1 MKIVIAPDAF
11 KGSASSSDI
20 ATWIESGIHSVIPD
34 CETHKIAI
42 GDGGEGSLDAVL
54 QAGFTAHSVEVM
66 GPLGNP
72 VSALIAIKGDNAFI
86 EMAQASGLSQLP
98 GGMKDALNASS
109 FGTGQLI
116 LAALDKGAKKI
127 ILAVG
132 GTATTDAGAGALQAL
147 GAKLLNAK
155 GAEVAP
161 GGAALINCAKIDT
174 SSLDARLAD
183 TSFILA
189 SDVTN
194 PLLGPTG
201 AAHVFSPQKGAT
213 PEQVEVLEESLS
225 HFASLVGGHHAAKP
239 GAGAAGGFG
248 FMAYAFLKAEARS
261 GIDLILDLVDFDSK
275 LTGADLVVTGE
286 GRFDSQSIHGKAPW
300 GILQRAERISI
311 PTVLLCGDAD
321 THHASGYAGIY
332 TLTSI
337 ETDIDKCMKQPAPL
351 VTQLGAEIAVKLQS
365 SRQQ

>member
-1 MKIVIAPDAF
+1 MKIVIAPDSF

-34 CETHKIAI
+34 CETIKIAI

-54 QAGFTAHSVEVM
+54 QAGFTAHSVEVS

-72 VSALIAIKGDNAFI
+72 VTAQIAIKGDTAFI

-98 GGMKDALNASS
+98 GGKKDALNATS

-116 LAALDKGAKKI
+116 LAALDKGATNI
-127 ILAVG
+127 ILAIG

-147 GAKLLNAK
+147 GVKLLDAS
-155 GAEVAP
+155 GAEIVP
-161 GGAALINCAKIDT
+161 GGASLIKCASIDT
-174 SSLDARLAD
+174 SALDPRLANV
-183 TSFILA
+183 SFTLA

-194 PLLGPTG
+194 PLLGSQG

-213 PEQVEVLEESLS
+213 PEHVEILESSLS
-225 HFASLVGGHHAAKP
+225 HFASLVGGQYATTP

-261 GIDLILDLVDFDSK
+261 GIDLILDLVSFDSK
-275 LTGADLVVTGE
+275 IAGADAIITGE
-286 GRFDSQSIHGKAPW
+286 GRFDSQSVHGKAPW
-300 GILQRAERISI
+300 GILQRALKLSI
-311 PTVLLCGDAD
+311 PTYLVCGDAD
-321 THHASGYAGIY
+321 THHASGYAGIH

-337 ETDIDKCMKQPAPL
+337 ESDIDKCITNPAPL
-351 VTQLGAEIAVKLQS
+351 VTQLGAKIARAIS
-365 SRQQ
+365 S